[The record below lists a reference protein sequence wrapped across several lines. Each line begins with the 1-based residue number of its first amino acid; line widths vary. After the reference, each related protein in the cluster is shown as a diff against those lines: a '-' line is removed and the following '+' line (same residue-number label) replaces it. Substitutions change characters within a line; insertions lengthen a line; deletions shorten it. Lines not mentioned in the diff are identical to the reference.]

1 VEHSAV
7 GSAADS
13 AEGNSGC
20 FGHPAGT
27 GHIAGSAVDL
37 DLERIA
43 GWTAL
48 EPGSEPGCTA
58 GCSDSDF
65 GRKTDYLDFD
75 HKIDSA
81 DLVD

>member
-1 VEHSAV
+1 VEH
-7 GSAADS
+7 SAADS

-27 GHIAGSAVDL
+27 GSAHIAGSAVDL